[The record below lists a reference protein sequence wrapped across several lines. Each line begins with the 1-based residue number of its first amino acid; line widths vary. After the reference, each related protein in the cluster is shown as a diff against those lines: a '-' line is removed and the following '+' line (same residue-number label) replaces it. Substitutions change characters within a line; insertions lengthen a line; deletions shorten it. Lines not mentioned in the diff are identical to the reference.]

1 MSAAIHPTT
10 ATTSTRPNR
19 RFTVVK
25 ALSMVGSLAVSVGGL
40 MTVSS
45 VIASPANAA
54 PSSCGAPAGAGL
66 QQNINT
72 SQGCDVSA
80 GTSQMSGYISDSGL
94 GSNHQV
100 TLEDAYEGLS
110 THLFYYGAY
119 SLTLNCSEG
128 SASPAVSSYVIE
140 QGTGSYPSTPPI
152 VSSGTLPVVTA
163 DSAGN
168 ILCAWLLSVQ
178 SAPSGHLNSSKSD
191 LWIVAGGSGHTAT
204 ASVKPPVLTD
214 PPAGPTITPPPPV
227 APPSTDPGTT
237 PTSDPTTTVSTDPG
251 TTPPTDPTTT
261 VSTDPGTTPPTD
273 PTTTVTPTTDPGST
287 STTDPSST
295 PGTGGVTTTTAPVL
309 HTGTDSD
316 PSSTF
321 TGGNDPTTTT
331 AGEPRSASSTPS
343 PATPS
348 AASPHGL
355 TALAFTGSISETL
368 AVIGL
373 MLIGA
378 GGLILSFTRRWR
390 GARP

>member
-10 ATTSTRPNR
+10 GTTPPRPNR
-19 RFTVVK
+19 RFTLVK
-25 ALSMVGSLAVSVGGL
+25 ALTMVGSLAVSVGGL

-45 VIASPANAA
+45 VIASPANASPA
-54 PSSCGAPAGAGL
+54 SCSAPAGTGL

-94 GSNHQV
+94 GSNHRV

-110 THLFYYGAY
+110 SHLFYYGSY
-119 SLTLNCSEG
+119 SLTLNCSQG
-128 SASPAVSSYVIE
+128 SASPAVSSYFIA
-140 QGTGSYPSTPPI
+140 QGTGSYPSTPPT

-168 ILCAWLLSVQ
+168 ILCAWSLTVQ
-178 SAPSGHLNSSKSD
+178 SAPTGHLNSSKSD
-191 LWIVAGGSGHTAT
+191 LWIVAGGSGQTAT
-204 ASVKPPVLTD
+204 MSVKPPVLAD
-214 PPAGPTITPPPPV
+214 PPAGPTITPPPTV
-227 APPSTDPGTT
+227 APPSTDPGM
-237 PTSDPTTTVSTDPG
+237 TDPG
-251 TTPPTDPTTT
+251 TTPPTDPSTT

-273 PTTTVTPTTDPGST
+273 PTTTVTPTTDPGAT
-287 STTDPSST
+287 GTTDPSST

-321 TGGNDPTTTT
+321 IGGGDPTTTS
-331 AGEPRSASSTPS
+331 AGDPRGSSSTPS

-348 AASPHGL
+348 TASPHGL

-373 MLIGA
+373 MLIVA
-378 GGLILSFTRRWR
+378 GGLILGFTRRWR